1 MRKLFYFFV
10 LFSICN
16 ITVDAQLDRSKPPKP
31 GVAPEIKIGQ
41 YKSFILANGL
51 KVFVVENHKIPLVT
65 YSITFIN
72 PPAMQ
77 GNFAGCSSITGDL
90 LGTATLG
97 RTKGQIN
104 EEVDF
109 IGASFNSS
117 AEGIAFSSLKK
128 HTGKLLDIVSD
139 ILLHPVFKE
148 EELEKIRKQTLSVIA
163 VNKADPNVVATDVI
177 NVLNFGDNHPYGEV
191 VTETTVK
198 NITLD
203 KCKEFF
209 TTFYRPNVAYM
220 SIVGDITLEEARP
233 LVEKYFGAWE
243 KQAVPLFTYKKPVP
257 PSERRVAVVNR
268 DQSVQS
274 VVNVGYAVDLALS
287 DPDYIKAR
295 VANTI
300 LGGGTYRLFNNL
312 REQHGYTY
320 GAYSSLRTMP
330 LGSSFVASASVA
342 NAVTDSS
349 VYQILYE
356 MQRIRREL
364 VPADELSRVK
374 NYMSGNFALSLEDPQ
389 TIAGFAINTERYK
402 LPKDFYK
409 NYLKNLAAV
418 TAPDVLAASKKYILP
433 DNSNIL
439 VVGKA
444 ADVGDKLKSFG
455 RDLKYYTDEG
465 VAYDTATGIPL
476 LPDSLKAAD
485 VYNKLVEVTG
495 GANRLSGVKDMSL
508 RGTIHTQDMDIAFT
522 RFQKFP
528 DKVFTEIKMG
538 NSLLSRTVM
547 FGNKAVTTGVQG
559 DVDVVGAEF
568 DLLKL
573 QALIFPETGLE
584 EYGFVPLLTGLV
596 KMDEKLNYMIEIAT
610 PSGNVISDYIDKET
624 GLRTKTVAEVEGT
637 NGKTTMVLE
646 YLGYFDMDGVKF
658 VKKMKQTTGNKSFVL
673 DIESIDINTNLSD
686 EIFK

>member
-1 MRKLFYFFV
+1 
-10 LFSICN
+10 
-16 ITVDAQLDRSKPPKP
+16 QLDRSKPPKP

-41 YKSFILANGL
+41 YKSFVLANGL

-97 RTKGQIN
+97 RTKEQIN

-109 IGASFNSS
+109 IGASFSSS
-117 AEGIAFSSLKK
+117 AEGIVFSSLKK
-128 HTGKLLDIVSD
+128 HTDKLLDIVSD

-148 EELEKIRKQTLSVIA
+148 EELEKIRTQTLSAIA

-177 NVLNFGDNHPYGEV
+177 NVLNFGGNHPYGEL

-243 KQAVPLFTYKKPVP
+243 KQAVPLFTYKKPFP

-295 VANTI
+295 VANTV

-356 MQRIRREL
+356 MQRIRREP

-418 TAPDVLAASKKYILP
+418 TASDVLAASKKYILP

-444 ADVGDKLKSFG
+444 SDVADKLKSFG

-465 VAYDTATGIPL
+465 VAYNPATGIPL

-573 QALIFPETGLE
+573 QALIFPETRLE
-584 EYGFVPLLTGLV
+584 EYGFVPLLKGLV

-637 NGKTTMVLE
+637 NGKTSLVLE

-686 EIFK
+686 EVFK